1 MSKRSVGFG
10 FIALAVITFCVKYLS
25 AAIFVS
31 ETEMDTLGGMQSILQ
46 QSLSTVNSPLNEIS
60 LFLVTIG
67 ILYLL
72 WSEMENRLQQR
83 KA

>member
-31 ETEMDTLGGMQSILQ
+31 ETEAETLGGMQSLVQ
-46 QSLSTVNSPLNEIS
+46 QSLSIVNSPLNEIS
-60 LFLVTIG
+60 VFLVVVG
-67 ILYLL
+67 ILYLF
-72 WSEMENRLQQR
+72 WSEIENRFQER
-83 KA
+83 KV